1 MILIWVIRTRTGKKL
16 DKCHFFFKSQRL
28 LRTEKSKNSYT
39 FKSYYLI
46 LASRVLN
53 IWVSGFRRNLGCAR
67 YAQSWVLFQ
76 NFHNSTQL
84 CAAHAYGSSWSGRQ
98 RSTQHTTQLNGGV
111 STLWRPPLVLCW
123 EENFPEMKGTK
134 IGDYHNFFWLNI
146 FVMDKNEKSSTVQL
160 LLSAQLIALSDLWCP
175 YLRKYP

>member
-1 MILIWVIRTRTGKKL
+1 MSHQDQDGENVGQMSLFL
-16 DKCHFFFKSQRL
+16 KSQRL

-46 LASRVLN
+46 LASRVLK
-53 IWVSGFRRNLGCAR
+53 IWVSCFRRNLGCAR

-98 RSTQHTTQLNGGV
+98 HSTQHSSMVAYQHYEDPHLYFAEKRIFQKWKGPKLGITT
-111 STLWRPPLVLCW
+111 
-123 EENFPEMKGTK
+123 F
-134 IGDYHNFFWLNI
+134 FFWLNI
-146 FVMDKNEKSSTVQL
+146 FVMDKNEKSNTVQL